1 MGTNQQNGTGNKGE
15 VREFWERHPCGAE
28 YVDAATPYLSP
39 KFFDDSARIRYKYH
53 YHIPR
58 DIKILSKL
66 KPGGKALE
74 IGVGIGC
81 DTELLIRNGFEVS
94 GIDLTDAAAEATKAR
109 LKHHGLSAD
118 VKQGDAENLPFPDK
132 NFDVVYSFGV
142 LHHSPDTQKTLDE
155 VHRVLK
161 PGGLALIMLYH
172 KDSLN
177 YWAHVITNT
186 QYDGFGDDR
195 CPVERSYTKSE
206 VQNMFQKFSTIDP
219 KPDYLFGTGWGRV
232 NWFAPE
238 FIKRPIGKYFGWHL
252 MIWATK

>member
-1 MGTNQQNGTGNKGE
+1 MSNNKKNEGDLAE
-15 VREFWERHPCGAE
+15 VKAFWNRHPCGAE
-28 YVDAATPYLSP
+28 YVDDEAPYLSP
-39 KFFDDSARIRYKYH
+39 KFFDESKRIRYKYH

-58 DIKILSKL
+58 DISEL
-66 KPGGKALE
+66 KRLRPGGRALE

-81 DTELLIRNGFEVS
+81 DTEQLVRSGFNVS
-94 GIDLTDAAAEATKAR
+94 GIDLTEVAVEATNAR
-109 LKHHGLSAD
+109 LQHHGLIAD
-118 VKQGDAENLPFPDK
+118 VKQGDAENLQFPD
-132 NFDVVYSFGV
+132 NHFDVVYSFGV

-172 KDSLN
+172 KNSLN
-177 YWAHVITNT
+177 YWAHVITKT
-186 QYDGFGDDR
+186 QYDGFKGDW
-195 CPVERSYTKSE
+195 CPIERAYTTNE
-206 VQNMFQKFSTIDP
+206 VKNMLQKFTSVAT

-238 FIKRPIGKYFGWHL
+238 FIKRPIGKFIGWHL